1 MMMGNKNYITQEEI
15 EVNNPPEVLCK
26 LMQIVNITP
35 NIDPDIVIYAKDYA
49 KKYHKNQTRKSGEPF
64 YYHAIE
70 VSLILITVTGDQ
82 DTIIASLL
90 HDGVEDTK
98 LFLPQIG
105 LIFGNRVKYL
115 VDRLTKLDNDVKKL
129 SLASHEN
136 IDKLT
141 RYKEED
147 KHVAYVKLSDRIHN
161 MRTISHLPSAIKQ
174 KRISE
179 ETLKLYVPLARYLN
193 LTSIEKELQELSFK
207 TLNSV

>member
-1 MMMGNKNYITQEEI
+1 MTRNDDYITPSE
-15 EVNNPPEVLCK
+15 PEKDGSPKALYE
-26 LMQIVNITP
+26 LMQIINKSP
-35 NIDPDIVIYAKDYA
+35 DLDPDLILYAKDYA
-49 KKYHKNQTRKSGEPF
+49 KKYHKDQKRKSGEP
-64 YYHAIE
+64 YYFHAIE
-70 VSLILITVTGDQ
+70 VSLILINIIGDQ

-105 LIFGNRVKYL
+105 LIFGTRVKYL
-115 VDRLTKLDNDVKKL
+115 VDRLTKLDSDVKKL
-129 SLASHEN
+129 SLATHEN

-147 KHVAYVKLSDRIHN
+147 NHVAFVKLADRIHN
-161 MRTISHLPSAIKQ
+161 MRTISHITSSFKK

-179 ETLKLYVPLARYLN
+179 ETLKLYVPLARYLK

-207 TLNSV
+207 TLNSL